1 MAHLSAEVLR
11 DVDVAALEEP
21 GLPQDLLLVS
31 VGFQEC
37 SIVKFKAPTKSVLMD
52 DPRMVKH
59 DVNG

>member
-37 SIVKFKAPTKSVLMD
+37 SIVKFKAPTKSVLMIL
-52 DPRMVKH
+52 RW
-59 DVNG
+59 